1 MHTYILKAFHGEI
14 LSSLK
19 NSCCPKNNRIFQ
31 NYLSRYF
38 IPPGALGGRLMM
50 AASSSKFWIS
60 EHFSHY
66 WNVGAARRALAARF
80 IIGNLATRDEDFY
93 SGNFLFM
100 QMDSYQQI
108 SSRGDRCGS
117 KAAPFIGRKCE
128 RIFLLCFYCRVI
140 AVEAV

>member
-1 MHTYILKAFHGEI
+1 MPPIESPGRASNDGGLVIKILNLRTFFTLLECWSSETGARCEI
-14 LSSLK
+14 YYWK
-19 NSCCPKNNRIFQ
+19 
-31 NYLSRYF
+31 SRD
-38 IPPGALGGRLMM
+38 
-50 AASSSKFWIS
+50 
-60 EHFSHY
+60 
-66 WNVGAARRALAARF
+66 
-80 IIGNLATRDEDFY
+80 TRDEDFY